1 LLKILD
7 MIILNTTYVVNADKE
22 NLFLDYLRKEIV
34 ADFRRDGLF
43 TDLKLRI
50 VYTDDEAT
58 MNYCLQAECDD
69 MDKLENWMMMNSKQ
83 MALNLRQKFG
93 TSVLSFATVLEDVEI

>member
-1 LLKILD
+1 MLKILD